1 MVSVEYVIDC
11 NSKILG
17 RLASSAAKMLL
28 KGDSVVLVNA
38 EKAVVSGHIADLVE
52 NYKRKIEL
60 TDKANPEHSPYISR
74 RPDLFVKRTVRGML
88 PFKKAKGKQAYRR
101 LKVYMG
107 VPEQYKAKA
116 EGGAEAKQKI
126 KTIKDV
132 TEKTVTIAELMEKLG
147 YSIR

>member
-1 MVSVEYVIDC
+1 MEYVIDC

-52 NYKRKIEL
+52 NYKKKIEL

-88 PFKKAKGKQAYRR
+88 PFKKAKGKEAYRR

-116 EGGAEAKQKI
+116 EGEAAKI
-126 KTIKDV
+126 KVKTIKEV
-132 TEKTVTIAELMEKLG
+132 AEKTVTIAELMEKLG
-147 YSIR
+147 YSRR